1 MASIFDMDPD
11 GLPKREKEKEDK
23 PKRSKHREGMT
34 PSETAAGKT
43 RLASMVEKA
52 FDALEEA
59 VLHADHG
66 NSIKA
71 AQILLDRAG
80 FGPRSTVDVNA
91 THSDL
96 TTLSRE
102 ELAERAVKLSQ
113 KLRGTLPPAP
123 IPIIGTGTVQ

>member
-11 GLPKREKEKEDK
+11 GLPKREKEEEK
-23 PKRSKHREGMT
+23 PRRSKHREKMT
-34 PSETAAGKT
+34 PSETASAKT
-43 RLASMVEKA
+43 RLAQMVEKA

-59 VLHADHG
+59 VQHADHG

-91 THSDL
+91 THTDL

-102 ELAERAVKLSQ
+102 ELAERAAKITA
-113 KLRGTLPPAP
+113 KLRGTPTVTPTVITP
-123 IPIIGTGTVQ
+123 GPGTVQ